1 MNQRTLWLLV
11 GIGGGALATCGFG
24 GGLLAL
30 VFMLAGERALTATET
45 LPLAG
50 VMGVSLG
57 FGVPL
62 VVHGMSAWRARPSRP
77 FSPPRVWPMWLA
89 WIILIILGAVVSLM
103 DLSPTALLPPIHIL
117 TMSISPL
124 ITLWSAGQALNGTGG
139 SWRDV
144 VAAVVSGGSLG
155 LGLSFVGEALMG
167 LALFVIVLAV
177 AWVTPGGKE
186 QIIALGNYLQDP
198 TWVKDLS
205 NLAELL
211 LSPPA
216 AVAALGIFAIPIPL
230 IEEAF
235 KTLAAGVVARW
246 ARPHPARAFLW
257 GVGAGAGF
265 ALVENVFNGALG
277 GAEGWPVGAVAR
289 LGATLM
295 HCATGGLVG
304 WGWGQLWAKRRP
316 LRLVG
321 SYAGAVFIHGVWNA
335 ITVSAV
341 LLSASALIHDGNS
354 IWLPVTS
361 LGTLTSIGLIGL
373 LTVACA
379 LAIPLAGRK
388 LAAEARQTRPADA
401 APGLYI

>member
-1 MNQRTLWLLV
+1 MERRTLWLLV
-11 GIGGGALATCGFG
+11 GIGGGALAACGFG

-30 VFMLAGERALTATET
+30 VFMLASERALTATET

-62 VVHGMSAWRARPSRP
+62 VVHGASAWRARPSRP
-77 FSPPRVWPMWLA
+77 FSPPRVWPLWLA

-103 DLSPTALLPPIHIL
+103 GLSPAALLPPIHVL
-117 TMSISPL
+117 AMSMPPL
-124 ITLWSAGQALNGTGG
+124 ITLWSAGQALDGMGG
-139 SWRDV
+139 SWREV
-144 VAAVVSGGSLG
+144 VAAMVSGGSLG
-155 LGLSFVGEALMG
+155 LGLSFAGEALMG
-167 LALFVIVLAV
+167 LALFVIVMAV

-186 QIIALGNYLQDP
+186 QIIALGTNLQDP
-198 TWVKDLS
+198 TWVQDLS

-216 AVAALGIFAIPIPL
+216 AVAALSIFAIPIPL

-321 SYAGAVFIHGVWNA
+321 SYIGAVLIHGVWNA
-335 ITVSAV
+335 ITVSTV
-341 LLSASALIHDGNS
+341 LLSASALAHDGNA
-354 IWLPVTS
+354 IWLPVTG
-361 LGTLTSIGLIGL
+361 LGTLISVGLIGL
-373 LTVACA
+373 MAVTCA
-379 LAIPLAGRK
+379 LAIPWAGRK
-388 LAAEARQTRPADA
+388 LAAEARQMRAADA
-401 APGLYI
+401 APGPYI